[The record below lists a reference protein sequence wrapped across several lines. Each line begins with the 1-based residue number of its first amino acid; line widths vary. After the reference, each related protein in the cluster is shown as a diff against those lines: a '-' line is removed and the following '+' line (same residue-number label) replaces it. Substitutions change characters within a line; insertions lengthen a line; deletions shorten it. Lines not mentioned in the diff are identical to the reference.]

1 MFDIIINRNV
11 AIDLFHCEVNHS
23 SYKRYK
29 LLHIYHY
36 YFLFI
41 TVLCSYNNHPNE
53 T

>member
-11 AIDLFHCEVNHS
+11 AIDLFHYEVNRS
-23 SYKRYK
+23 SYKRYN
-29 LLHIYHY
+29 LLHIYRY